1 MQAREKHSSM
11 GDLKKGRGISV
22 PSYLISTT
30 GDLSCMQDKET
41 KEMLADLVWLNAVIA
56 TELIQ
61 ITENSS
67 AILRKS
73 PPPASCRAEH
83 QALRET
89 ALAMAERYRPG
100 TMLARHLGEHQ

>member
-1 MQAREKHSSM
+1 
-11 GDLKKGRGISV
+11 
-22 PSYLISTT
+22 
-30 GDLSCMQDKET
+30 MQDKEI

-73 PPPASCRAEH
+73 APPASCQAEH
-83 QALRET
+83 HALRET

>member
-1 MQAREKHSSM
+1 MSNAITSGNEVTELLR
-11 GDLKKGRGISV
+11 
-22 PSYLISTT
+22 
-30 GDLSCMQDKET
+30 
-41 KEMLADLVWLNAVIA
+41 DLVWLNAVIA

-73 PPPASCRAEH
+73 PPPESCLRDH

-89 ALAMAERYRPG
+89 ALKIAEKCRPG
-100 TMLARHLGEHQ
+100 TALKKHLTQHGQDIST

>member
-1 MQAREKHSSM
+1 
-11 GDLKKGRGISV
+11 
-22 PSYLISTT
+22 
-30 GDLSCMQDKET
+30 MQDVET
-41 KEMLADLVWLNAVIA
+41 KEMLSDLVWLNAVIA

-73 PPPASCRAEH
+73 SPPASCLAEH
-83 QALRET
+83 HALRET

-100 TMLARHLGEHQ
+100 TMLARHLGKHQ